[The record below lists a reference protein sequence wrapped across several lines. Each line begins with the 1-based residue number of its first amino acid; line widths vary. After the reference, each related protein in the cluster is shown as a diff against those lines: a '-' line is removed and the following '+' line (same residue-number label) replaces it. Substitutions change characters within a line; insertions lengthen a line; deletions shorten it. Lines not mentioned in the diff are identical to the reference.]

1 MREILRTNDPVRLSF
16 ILALLRD
23 AGLEPFV
30 ADQFTSVVEGSISAI
45 PRRVMIHDEQAEAAL
60 KLIAEND
67 VD

>member
-30 ADQFTSVVEGSISAI
+30 ADQFTSVVEGAISAI